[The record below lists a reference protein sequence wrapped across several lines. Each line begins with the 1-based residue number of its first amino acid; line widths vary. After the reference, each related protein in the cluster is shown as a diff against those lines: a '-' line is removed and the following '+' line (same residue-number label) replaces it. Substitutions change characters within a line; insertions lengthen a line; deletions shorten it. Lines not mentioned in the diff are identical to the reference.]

1 MGRVVLSVNAG
12 SSSVKVNVYHL
23 KNPPVEVAAASVSGL
38 TAPPSIFKYNH
49 GSNQQKHEIEEEIKS
64 PQEAFKYILKRLLH
78 DEELQAVSS
87 NVDYAY
93 VCHRVVHGGDLER
106 EVIIHEKTFSY
117 LETLQDLAPL
127 HNTSALEIIKTCL
140 KEVPS
145 AKSVAYFDTTF
156 HHSLPEYIKT
166 YPINPDVAKTKM
178 LRKYGFHGISFSFI
192 LRSVSEFM
200 KMSASRINMIAL
212 HLGSGAS
219 ICAIQGGKSIETT
232 MGLTPL
238 SGLPGATRSGDID
251 ASLVFHYTSEAG
263 KLSSSSTK
271 EMHISKAE
279 EILNKQ
285 SGWKALTGTTDFSQ
299 IGTDNPPSKM
309 HKLAFDIFVDR
320 IIGFIGNYFIKLNG
334 NLDALVFAGG
344 IGEQSALLRSKV
356 AEKCRCLGVTI
367 DDKANAIGVSKE
379 DQTVVD
385 ISQNSGQRPVALIC
399 RTDEAVRT
407 HSHPLNMTLSF
418 LRSEQA
424 TRDRSFLW
432 IY

>member
-1 MGRVVLSVNAG
+1 MGKVILSVNAG
-12 SSSVKVNVYHL
+12 SSSVKVNVYSL
-23 KNPPVEVAAASVSGL
+23 ENPPVEIAAANVSGL

-49 GSNQQKHEIEEEIKS
+49 GSSHQKHEIEERIKS

-78 DEELQAVSS
+78 DEELQVVGS
-87 NVDYAY
+87 NADYAY
-93 VCHRVVHGGDLER
+93 VCHRVVHGGDLEA
-106 EVIIHEKTFSY
+106 EVVIHEKTFSY

-140 KEVPS
+140 EEVPS

-156 HHSLPEYIKT
+156 HQCLPEYIKA
-166 YPINPDVAKTKM
+166 YPINPEIAKSKM

-192 LRSVSEFM
+192 LRSVSEFL
-200 KMSASRINMIAL
+200 KQPISKTNMIAL

-219 ICAIQGGKSIETT
+219 ICAIRNGKSIETT

-299 IGTDNPPSKM
+299 IGTENPPSEM

-320 IIGFIGNYFIKLNG
+320 IVGFIGNYFVKLDG
-334 NLDALVFAGG
+334 NIDAMVFAGG
-344 IGEQSALLRSKV
+344 IGEQGALLRRV
-356 AEKCRCLGVTI
+356 IVEKCRCLGFAM
-367 DDKANAIGVSKE
+367 DDRANSAGIAKK
-379 DQTVVD
+379 DQTVID
-385 ISQNSGQRPVALIC
+385 ISQNSSQRPAVLIC
-399 RTDEAVRT
+399 QTDEAFEMAYQCMNKPPREE
-407 HSHPLNMTLSF
+407 PPN
-418 LRSEQA
+418 
-424 TRDRSFLW
+424 
-432 IY
+432 I